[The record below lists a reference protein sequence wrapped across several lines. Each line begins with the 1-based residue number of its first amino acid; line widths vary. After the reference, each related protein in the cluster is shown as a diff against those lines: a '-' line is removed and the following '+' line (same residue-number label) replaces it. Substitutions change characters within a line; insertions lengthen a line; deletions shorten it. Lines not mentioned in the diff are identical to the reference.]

1 MLITGLTIHCLLVCQ
16 FPYNNYIN
24 QTRCS
29 GFDLFVG
36 VFYKN
41 TAQHNKIQKVLQIK
55 KERNVQIC
63 CFPYLLTL
71 I

>member
-41 TAQHNKIQKVLQIK
+41 TAGDAAN
-55 KERNVQIC
+55 
-63 CFPYLLTL
+63 LL

>member
-41 TAQHNKIQKVLQIK
+41 TAHTQQNTKSITDK
-55 KERNVQIC
+55 KGA
-63 CFPYLLTL
+63 
-71 I
+71 